1 MADSEVEQNKPVRGV
16 WEAAVGKQTP
26 ITVGFLLVVLAAQL
40 YLLDRFSSLEVS
52 GAVQTTS
59 LDAVKESTK
68 DIKERLGRLEL
79 EIHSFP
85 APTDPHTMARI
96 ELTLSELV
104 HRVEVLEAR

>member
-1 MADSEVEQNKPVRGV
+1 
-16 WEAAVGKQTP
+16 
-26 ITVGFLLVVLAAQL
+26 
-40 YLLDRFSSLEVS
+40 LEVS

-85 APTDPHTMARI
+85 APTDPHTIARL
-96 ELTLSELV
+96 ELTLTELV
-104 HRVEVLEAR
+104 HRVEALEGR